1 MLLWAYYC
9 RSLPLSKLVCP
20 PNQRQW
26 GLVCVVKHSSAVG
39 LIFEQ
44 FALYKPPA
52 LIGKDS
58 RVHTG
63 TFIEQAVEDSQL
75 PRKWELL
82 IRGTSEQR
90 WSLHV
95 SHTYCLSLQCHKS
108 TSEFQRGVS
117 QRMVLCHPSRQAT
130 GDLVA
135 GNCCISVEA
144 YLCPTSQPGLCLYA
158 WQPQT
163 SAPEKSAVAAWGLS
177 SWEAWRQWLL
187 KGNQK

>member
-1 MLLWAYYC
+1 MLSWANYC
-9 RSLPLSKLVCP
+9 QSLPLSKLVCQ

-26 GLVCVVKHSSAVG
+26 GLVCVVKHSCAVG
-39 LIFEQ
+39 LSFEQ

-75 PRKWELL
+75 PCKRELL
-82 IRGTSEQR
+82 IRGASEQR
-90 WSLHV
+90 WSLHVSLHV
-95 SHTYCLSLQCHKS
+95 SHTYCLSLQSHKS
-108 TSEFQRGVS
+108 TSEFQRAVS

-135 GNCCISVEA
+135 GNCCVSMEA
-144 YLCPTSQPGLCLYA
+144 YLCPTS
-158 WQPQT
+158 
-163 SAPEKSAVAAWGLS
+163 
-177 SWEAWRQWLL
+177 
-187 KGNQK
+187 